1 MGRLNLLLALSIVF
15 LLTSCEEKVACHED
29 ILKTISD
36 LETQFQTLHLEDVS
50 HSQIDQFKTSVQK
63 LTTVP
68 GDLASCTDQTG
79 KIVEFK
85 KEATRILS
93 LINVSNSASAKKKN
107 LITPEVVY
115 GKDNRVDLQF
125 VSNPLHRDLAQSVAA
140 HISKDKISAD
150 GSLSSSTIGSSMGLC
165 KSERFVEQINPAR
178 CSGFLVAED
187 LLVTAGHCVTGPSD
201 CERYA
206 WVFDFSDD
214 TKKVDKDKSVF
225 NCKEIVSRELSSSTK
240 MDYAL
245 IRLDRKVTDRK
256 ALKFRTKG
264 EISDNAPL
272 VVIGHPSGLPVKV
285 ADGANVRSVD
295 NDVFFV
301 ANLDTFGGNSG
312 SPVFDSATG
321 IVEGILVR
329 GENDYI
335 TVTENGVSC
344 RKVFTCADDECRGE
358 DVTRITHVKDLPQR
372 DIPSEEEVSIALVS
386 GQNTE
391 DQSSFMQ
398 MNTYSHDNLSVSGQ
412 RVFNKCVYHIFKSA
426 TAKEWIDA
434 IEGPCDL
441 ESTLATIVASFL
453 SEI

>member
-1 MGRLNLLLALSIVF
+1 MGRLNLLLALSFVF
-15 LLTSCEEKVACHED
+15 LAASCEEKVACHKD
-29 ILKTISD
+29 IIKTISE
-36 LETQFQTLHLEDVS
+36 LETQFQALHQETVS
-50 HSQIDQFKTSVQK
+50 QSQIDQFKTHLQK

-68 GDLASCTDQTG
+68 GDLSSCLDSNG
-79 KIVEFK
+79 KTIEFK
-85 KEATRILS
+85 NEATRILS
-93 LINVSNSASAKKKN
+93 LISVSAKKKN

-125 VSNPLHRDLAQSVAA
+125 VTNPLHRELAHSVAA
-140 HISKDKISAD
+140 HISKDKIGAD
-150 GSLSSSTIGSSMGLC
+150 GTLRASTIGSSMGLC
-165 KSERFVEQINPAR
+165 KSERFVDQINPAR
-178 CSGFLVAED
+178 CSGFLVGED

-214 TKKVDKDKSVF
+214 TKKVDLDKSVY
-225 NCKEIVSRELSSSTK
+225 NCKEIISRELSSSTK

-245 IRLDRKVTDRK
+245 IRLDRKVNDRS
-256 ALKFRTKG
+256 ALRFRTKG

-285 ADGANVRSVD
+285 ADGANVRNAD

-312 SPVFDSATG
+312 SPVFDSVNG
-321 IVEGILVR
+321 VVEGILVR

-335 TVTENGVSC
+335 TVSENGVSC

-358 DVTRITHVKDLPQR
+358 DVTRITHVKNLPQR
-372 DIPSEEEVSIALVS
+372 QIPTEEEVSIALVS
-386 GQNTE
+386 GEKTE
-391 DQSSFMQ
+391 VQSSFIE
-398 MNTYSHDNLSVSGQ
+398 MNTFSHENLSVSGQ
-412 RVFNKCVYHIFKSA
+412 RVFNKCAYHIFKTSN
-426 TAKEWIDA
+426 AKEWIDA
-434 IEGPCDL
+434 VEGACDQ